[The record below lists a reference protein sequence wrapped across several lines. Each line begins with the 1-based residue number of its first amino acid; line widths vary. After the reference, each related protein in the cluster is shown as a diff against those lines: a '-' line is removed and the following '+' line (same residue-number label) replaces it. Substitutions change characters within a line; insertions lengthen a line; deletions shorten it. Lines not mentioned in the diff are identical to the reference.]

1 VWRLMAKIRN
11 WDEFQHFKDRTPP
24 WIKLYR
30 YLLDD
35 PEWHDLSGDDSKVL
49 VMLWLIASED
59 KAMEGNLPNS
69 KILSF
74 RLRISETK
82 LNQSLTKLSHW
93 LIIDDIDVISDCNQT
108 DAPEER
114 QRQRQRQSRD
124 MALVDSDFDI
134 FYKSYPKKKNRGDA
148 EKAWNKIKPDI
159 DLIMKAL
166 DWQKSSRDWVKDNGQ
181 FIPYPASYLNSK
193 GWLDEPILNNE
204 KSTPDWKRGLI

>member
-1 VWRLMAKIRN
+1 MIKIRN

-35 PEWHDLSGDDSKVL
+35 PEWHELSGDDSKVL

-59 KAMEGNLPNS
+59 KAMEGNLPNN
-69 KILSF
+69 KTLSF
-74 RLRISETK
+74 RLRINESK

-93 LIIDDIDVISDCNQT
+93 LIIDDIAVISECNHD

-114 QRQRQRQSRD
+114 QSRD
-124 MALVDSDFDI
+124 KGETEFDI
-134 FYKSYPKKKNRGDA
+134 FYKAYPKKKNKGDA
-148 EKAWNKIKPDI
+148 ERAWKKIKPDI
-159 DLIMKAL
+159 GLIIKAL
-166 DWQKSSRDWVKDNGQ
+166 DWQKSSQDWIKDNGK

-193 GWLDEPILNNE
+193 GWLDEPLINNE
-204 KSTPDWKRGLI
+204 NSTPEWKRGLI